1 MNSGTTTDLDAAAVL
16 ASVRRARAAA
26 NAAEVRVLADTVA
39 WAHLHAVDDLDEA
52 ATVLGEHGRDP
63 GIPIAGEGAPLVS
76 EFAVYELAAALGM
89 SAESGRH
96 LVAQALELAHRLPRT
111 WARVQ
116 AGSLAPWRAK
126 RIADATLHLSAEAA
140 KFVDAQVAPYAHR
153 TGPAQPQRLVVLV
166 FVFFLFVSVV
176 VLRVCV

>member
-1 MNSGTTTDLDAAAVL
+1 MNPATSTDRDTAVL
-16 ASVRRARAAA
+16 AAARGYRRDA
-26 NAAEVRVLADTVA
+26 NAAEAGLLRSTVE
-39 WAHLHAVDDLDEA
+39 WAHLHEVTDVDQA
-52 ATVLGEHGRDP
+52 ATLLVEHGRDT
-63 GIPIAGEGAPLVS
+63 GIPIAGAGCPLVS

-96 LVAQALELAHRLPRT
+96 LVAQALELAHRLPRA